1 MVSFIHNYLPKQY
14 KDNDKVTIKHN
25 YLIQQFKVADKIL
38 LDIKNNTQIKKGS
51 QIGRQASHPK
61 RI

>member
-1 MVSFIHNYLPKQY
+1 MVQI
-14 KDNDKVTIKHN
+14 NDDYYEDLDEYT
-25 YLIQQFKVADKIL
+25 FKKIL

-51 QIGRQASHPK
+51 QIGRQTSHPK

>member
-1 MVSFIHNYLPKQY
+1 MVQI
-14 KDNDKVTIKHN
+14 NDDYYEDLDENT
-25 YLIQQFKVADKIL
+25 FKKIL

-51 QIGRQASHPK
+51 QIGRQASQPK